1 MSQKTIIKFLKGKRV
16 YLRPLFKED
25 VFLLLGLVNDQEVR
39 QYMSMYL
46 PSMKIDEEEWI
57 NGLSK
62 KKNTNV
68 VLMICLNDNDRPIG
82 TMGIHKINH
91 KDGTATTG
99 TFIGEKNCWGK
110 GYGTEAKM
118 VLLNYAFNT
127 LNLRKICSSV
137 YAFNKRS
144 LRYSEKC
151 GYIIEGTL
159 KKHHFVNGRYVD
171 EVLMAVFK
179 SDFMPLWGMFR
190 KEHLS

>member
-25 VFLLLGLVNDQEVR
+25 VFLLLGWVNDQEVR

-82 TMGIHKINH
+82 IMGIHKINH